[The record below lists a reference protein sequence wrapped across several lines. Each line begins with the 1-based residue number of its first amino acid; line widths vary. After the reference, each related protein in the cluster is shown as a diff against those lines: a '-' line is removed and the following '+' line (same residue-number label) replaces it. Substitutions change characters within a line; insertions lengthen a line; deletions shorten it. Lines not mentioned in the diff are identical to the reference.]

1 MRAGSWKLTPY
12 QAWLEG
18 LLQALSLSLGAA
30 FSFHEHCLDRWNHLH
45 LRIPTPWVSKDMNWC
60 HRNNWGFGEPC
71 FVWEAPNESSSRLM
85 VGSVVPRKDFAIPIS
100 TQPSHDSNSTL
111 YMRLANQPRFKIN
124 FLKIAWNKKN
134 MCHKP
139 WNGWVLGP
147 KFQDTPKERKTTDQ
161 VSVELMSNDVLLI
174 LFSPNSWGLLGN
186 VLSLYEIQI
195 WTSSL
200 VTYHLRH
207 LRHLGKSP
215 IGTLQWSNVAS
226 WKSIHL

>member
-124 FLKIAWNKKN
+124 FLKIAWNKKTCATSRE
-134 MCHKP
+134 M
-139 WNGWVLGP
+139 
-147 KFQDTPKERKTTDQ
+147 
-161 VSVELMSNDVLLI
+161 VESWD
-174 LFSPNSWGLLGN
+174 PNSKTHRKKEKPPTRCQ
-186 VLSLYEIQI
+186 LSWCQMMFY
-195 WTSSL
+195 
-200 VTYHLRH
+200 
-207 LRHLGKSP
+207 
-215 IGTLQWSNVAS
+215 
-226 WKSIHL
+226 